1 MKGKENTQ
9 GKCRRCQKT
18 IEFSNMSIQ
27 ALRSRAAGNKHLE
40 ITHKISCFFKKSRT
54 VEKEGN
60 NKAAS
65 FAEKG
70 PKKCTQTSVELTF
83 ASSEEQ
89 MLKSD
94 GQYSQRKPKH
104 SKHQY
109 PLSSYVSR
117 MQNYQ
122 AVFFRCR

>member
-1 MKGKENTQ
+1 
-9 GKCRRCQKT
+9 
-18 IEFSNMSIQ
+18 MSIQ
-27 ALRSRAAGNKHLE
+27 ALGSRAAGNKHLE

-83 ASSEEQ
+83 ASSEVANAEI
-89 MLKSD
+89 
-94 GQYSQRKPKH
+94 RWTVF
-104 SKHQY
+104 SKETQTFKTSV
-109 PLSSYVSR
+109 PSFKLCF
-117 MQNYQ
+117 QN
-122 AVFFRCR
+122 AELPSCFL